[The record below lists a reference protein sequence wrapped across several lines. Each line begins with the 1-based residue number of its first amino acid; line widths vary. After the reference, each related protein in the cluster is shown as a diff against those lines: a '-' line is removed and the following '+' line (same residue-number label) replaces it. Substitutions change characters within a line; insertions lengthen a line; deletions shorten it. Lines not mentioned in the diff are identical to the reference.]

1 MQQGHVVQLGSRL
14 GECNTFACSQRFA
27 SENPN
32 TYSALLHAL
41 IDATQYSSQAENRKA
56 VAEAIS
62 TKNYLN
68 QPVAVVQQVLSG
80 RYADG
85 LGNVLEDP
93 KRIDFDPFP
102 WQSMAVWILTQ
113 MKRWGY
119 VQGDLD
125 YRGIAEQVY
134 RVADAGKVMAE
145 MGMPVPADAYKSFSV
160 MGKPFNP
167 ADPEGYLSSFPLRR
181 S

>member
-1 MQQGHVVQLGSRL
+1 M
-14 GECNTFACSQRFA
+14 
-27 SENPN
+27 
-32 TYSALLHAL
+32 
-41 IDATQYSSQAENRKA
+41 
-56 VAEAIS
+56 
-62 TKNYLN
+62 
-68 QPVAVVQQVLSG
+68 AVVQQVLSG

-145 MGMPVPADAYKSFSV
+145 MGMPVPADPYKSFSV